1 MLQSKIK
8 TNDRGKDGF
17 LKKNIDNFIN
27 NDNISQRSVKNNLV
41 NEMSNGDSVNVKNN
55 DESVSQGTL
64 NINNSQILAH
74 NLAKDF
80 DFVQVI
86 LNEYN

>member
-27 NDNISQRSVKNNLV
+27 NDNISERSVKNNLV
-41 NEMSNGDSVNVKNN
+41 SEMSNGDSVNVKNN
-55 DESVSQGTL
+55 
-64 NINNSQILAH
+64 
-74 NLAKDF
+74 
-80 DFVQVI
+80 
-86 LNEYN
+86 NE

>member
-8 TNDRGKDGF
+8 TNDRDIDGNF

-27 NDNISQRSVKNNLV
+27 NDNISQRSVKNNLI
-41 NEMSNGDSVNVKNN
+41 NEMSNGYNVNVKNN
-55 DESVSQGTL
+55 NKSVSQGTL

-80 DFVQVI
+80 DFV
-86 LNEYN
+86 